1 MPVKVAIVGR
11 ANVGKSTLFNRLIGE
26 RISITDDQPGIT
38 RDRIY
43 AKASWLGKEFS
54 LIDTGGIELKDSPF
68 LVEIREQAQ
77 VAIDEADIIVFLVD
91 CRSGITVEDEEVAK
105 MLYKADKPIILAVNK
120 VDDQKFIDMLYEFYA
135 LGLGEPIGISSA
147 HGIGIGDLLDCI
159 ISHFPE
165 EKIDNYPEDAIKLCL
180 IGCPNVGKSSLA
192 NTLIG
197 DTRSIVSD
205 IAGTTRDSIDTMFKK
220 DGTNYIV
227 IDTAGI
233 RKRGKIY
240 ENAEKYSVLRAVSAV
255 ERSSVVL
262 LLIDASKGIIEQD
275 THVASYIT
283 EYGRAGIICVN
294 KWDAI
299 EKDNN
304 TMNKWIDNIKEE
316 FKFLR
321 YCPICF
327 ISAKDNKRVQT
338 LFPEIKKVYENH
350 RKRLSTSVL
359 NDVLVDAVAMNPPT
373 IFNKGKAKF
382 YYATQMGIEPPTFLV
397 FVNDPSYV
405 HFSYVRY
412 LENCFREAFDFAGT
426 PIKIFLRK
434 RD

>member
-11 ANVGKSTLFNRLIGE
+11 ANVGKSTLFNRIIGE
-26 RISITDDQPGIT
+26 RISITDDKPGIT

-54 LIDTGGIELKDSPF
+54 LIDTGGIEIKDAPF
-68 LVEIREQAQ
+68 LVEIKEQAEI
-77 VAIDEADIIVFLVD
+77 AINEADVIVFLTD
-91 CRSGITVEDEEVAK
+91 CRNGITVEDEEVAK
-105 MLYKADKPIILAVNK
+105 MLYKCNKPIILAVNK

-135 LGLGEPIGISSA
+135 LGLGEPIAVSSA
-147 HGIGIGDLLDCI
+147 HGIGIGDLLDKI
-159 ISHFPE
+159 IENFPE
-165 EKIDNYPEDAIKLCL
+165 EKVDDYPEDAIKMCL

-197 DTRSIVSD
+197 NNRSIVSD
-205 IAGTTRDSIDTMFKK
+205 VAGTTRDSVDTIFKR
-220 DGTNYIV
+220 DGRDYVV

-240 ENAEKYSVLRAVSAV
+240 ENAEKYSVLRAVSAI
-255 ERSSVVL
+255 ERSNVAIFL
-262 LLIDASKGIIEQD
+262 LDAEKGIIEQD
-275 THVASYIT
+275 AHVAAYIE

-304 TMNKWIDNIKEE
+304 TMNKWIDKIHDE
-316 FKFLR
+316 FKFLK
-321 YCPICF
+321 YAPICF

-338 LFPEIKKVYENH
+338 IFPEIIKAYENH
-350 RKRLSTSVL
+350 RRRLSTSVL
-359 NDVLVDAVAMNPPT
+359 NDVLADAVAMNPPVVY
-373 IFNKGKAKF
+373 NKGKAKF
-382 YYATQMGIEPPTFLV
+382 YYATQMGIEPPTFLL
-397 FVNDPSYV
+397 FVNDPNYV
-405 HFSYVRY
+405 HFSYLRY

-426 PIKIFLRK
+426 PIKLFLRK